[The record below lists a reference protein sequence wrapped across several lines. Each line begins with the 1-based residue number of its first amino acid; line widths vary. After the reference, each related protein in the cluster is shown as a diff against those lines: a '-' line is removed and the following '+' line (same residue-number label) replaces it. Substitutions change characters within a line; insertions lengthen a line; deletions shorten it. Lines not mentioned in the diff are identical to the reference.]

1 MTNLDERIS
10 AATQFIEHVDLPRA
24 SSSAR
29 AGEDFSARIKPVNSQ
44 QSLAIGHGIVTFVP
58 QMPSRKREA
67 VANSFLLAQL
77 AADKR
82 ASAGHDLDEWY
93 RAFFEALTHIGWLI
107 EHRDFN
113 EYTTRGEEVE
123 THQAILGIA
132 AALLGSGT
140 AAYLLVKATL
150 DALGKLNQ
158 EDWIV
163 LFRTNSQSRT
173 GELFQIAVAE
183 PDEQGNTSIKLMAFQ
198 IAAKSTRTGVL
209 FFKWGIA
216 EATLRYFSGKVT
228 YTTSIADHVAGLIA
242 ERVRS
247 YTADYVTNLE
257 I

>member
-1 MTNLDERIS
+1 MDERIF

-29 AGEDFSARIKPVNSQ
+29 AGEDFSTKIKPVNSE
-44 QSLAIGHGIVTFVP
+44 QSLAIGHGIVTFLP
-58 QMPSRKREA
+58 EISSRQREE

-82 ASAGHDLDEWY
+82 ASAGHNLDEWY

-107 EHRDFN
+107 EHRGFN

-123 THQAILGIA
+123 TNQAILGIA
-132 AALLGSGT
+132 GALLGSGT

-150 DALGKLNQ
+150 DALGKLSQ

-163 LFRTNSQSRT
+163 LFRTNNQSKT
-173 GELFQIAVAE
+173 GELFQVAVAE
-183 PDEQGNTSIKLMAFQ
+183 PDQHGNTSIKLMAFQ
-198 IAAKSTRTGVL
+198 IAAKSTHTGVL
-209 FFKWGIA
+209 FFKWGMT
-216 EATLRYFSGKVT
+216 EATLRYFSGRVT
-228 YTTSIADHVAGLIA
+228 YPASIADRVAGLIA
-242 ERVRS
+242 ERVRL